1 MTDSDHPWP
10 SPFGRSSSVQ
20 SSSRL
25 DCDALSQFRDAIRA
39 AGLEPPGVIEPGK
52 LHRFPGVG
60 KRSGNT
66 AGWCKLFDD
75 GLGGCFGDWSSGF
88 SENWQAKRDKPFSQ
102 SERAV
107 FMRRVEEARK
117 YAEAERQ
124 QQYADAAARAAS
136 IWNAATPANDDH
148 PYLARK
154 GIKANG
160 TQLHQGALVIPIRSG
175 GELQSLQFIH
185 DDGSKRFLSGGR
197 ISGGYW
203 ISGGYF
209 SIGTVQGANALCIA
223 EGFATGATIHQAT
236 GYPVAV
242 AFNADNLESVA
253 KTMRHKLPGL
263 PIILCA
269 DDDADTEGNPGIT
282 KANHTALVI
291 GGKVAVP
298 SFGDQRPTGV
308 TDFNDMAALL
318 GLESVAKAIHGAIT
332 PDSTDNDG
340 WPDPLPLTTKIDPEP
355 YPLDALP
362 ETLRAAVE
370 EVRAFTKAPIPLVV
384 SSALAA
390 LSLAVQAH
398 ADVKRAE
405 KLQGPTGL
413 FLLTVAD
420 SGERKSTC
428 DGFFMQAIRD
438 YEAEQAEAAKPL
450 IKDHKAAMEA
460 WEAKRGGI
468 KEKIRQLSKAGK
480 PAREQEEALRDLE
493 HDKPEPPRVPRL
505 IYGDATPEALK
516 WNLAKGWPSGG
527 VVSSEAGLVFGA
539 HGMGKD
545 SVMRNLAT
553 LNQLWD
559 GADIA
564 TERRTPESFTV
575 RGARLT
581 IALQVQKATL
591 RSFFDRTKGLARGTG
606 FLVRFLLAWP
616 ESTQGHR
623 PFSDPPESW
632 PALARFNQR
641 IAGILQQDVPIDEDG
656 ALSPPVL
663 PLAVDTKVAWVR
675 FHDAIESELRSGGE
689 LHDVR
694 DVASKA
700 ADNAARIATLF
711 QIFEHGSGGAVGLA
725 AFEGASRIAAWHLHE
740 ARRFYGELA
749 LPEEQAD
756 AARLDSWLLDYC
768 RREKTNIV
776 PRREVQRNVTPG
788 HLRQKNALDF
798 ALDELMEAGRVQLV
812 QDGRR
817 KEIHINP
824 ALLDRG
830 KPCPFPR

>member
-1 MTDSDHPWP
+1 MTKI
-10 SPFGRSSSVQ
+10 RN
-20 SSSRL
+20 
-25 DCDALSQFRDAIRA
+25 AIRA
-39 AGLEPPGVIEPGK
+39 TGLEPPDLIEPGK
-52 LHRFPGVG
+52 LHRFPGIG
-60 KRSGNT
+60 KRNGNT
-66 AGWCKLFDD
+66 AGWCMLFED

-102 SERAV
+102 SERVA
-107 FMRRVEEARK
+107 FMHRVEEARK
-117 YAEAERQ
+117 QAEAERE
-124 QQYADAAARAAS
+124 QQYSDATAKAAS
-136 IWNAATPANDDH
+136 IWSSSVPANDDH

-154 GIKANG
+154 RIKANG
-160 TQLHQGALVIPIRSG
+160 ARLHQGALVIPVRSG
-175 GELQSLQFIH
+175 GELHSLQFIN

-197 ISGGYW
+197 ISGGY
-203 ISGGYF
+203 F
-209 SIGTVQGANALCIA
+209 SICTIQGADALCIA
-223 EGFATGATIHQAT
+223 EGFATGATIHQTT

-242 AFNADNLESVA
+242 AFNAGNLESVA
-253 KTMRHKLPGL
+253 KAMRHKLPDL

-282 KANHTALVI
+282 KANHAALAI
-291 GGKVAVP
+291 GGKVAIP
-298 SFGDQRPTGV
+298 SFGDQRPAGM

-318 GLESVAKAIHGAIT
+318 GLEAVTKVIHGALATIQI
-332 PDSTDNDG
+332 DNDG
-340 WPDPLPLTTKIDPEP
+340 WPDPLPLTAKIDPEP

-362 ETLRAAVE
+362 ETIRAAVE
-370 EVRAFTKAPIPLVV
+370 EVRAFTKAPIPLVA

-438 YEAEQAEAAKPL
+438 YEAEQAETAKPL

-468 KEKIRQLSKAGK
+468 KEKIRQLSKTGK

-493 HDKPEPPRVPRL
+493 HYKPEPPQVPKL
-505 IYGDATPEALK
+505 TYGDSTPEALK
-516 WNLAKGWPSGG
+516 WELAKSWPSGG
-527 VVSSEAGLVFGA
+527 VVSSEAGLVFGS
-539 HGMGKD
+539 HGMGKE

-564 TERRTPESFTV
+564 TERRTTESFTV

-581 IALQVQKATL
+581 IALQVQETTL
-591 RSFFDRTKGLARGTG
+591 RSFFDRSSGLARGSG
-606 FLVRFLLAWP
+606 FLARFLLAWP

-623 PFSDPPESW
+623 PFSDPPASW
-632 PALARFNQR
+632 PALTRLNQR
-641 IAGILQQDVPIDEDG
+641 IAGVLEQDVPINEDG

-663 PLAVDTKVAWVR
+663 TLAADTKDAWVM
-675 FHDAIESELRSGGE
+675 FHDAIEGELRSGGE
-689 LHDVR
+689 LYDVR
-694 DVASKA
+694 DVASKT
-700 ADNAARIATLF
+700 ADNAARIAALF
-711 QIFEHGSGGAVGLA
+711 QIFEFGGGGAVGLK

-768 RREKTNIV
+768 RRKKTNIV
-776 PRREVQRNVTPG
+776 PRRDVQRNVTPG
-788 HLRQKNALDF
+788 HLRQKTALDF
-798 ALDELMEAGRVQLV
+798 ALDELMEAGRVRLV
-812 QDGRR
+812 QDGKR
-817 KEIHINP
+817 KEIQINP
-824 ALLDRG
+824 ALLAEG
-830 KPCPFPR
+830 KP

>member
-1 MTDSDHPWP
+1 MN
-10 SPFGRSSSVQ
+10 
-20 SSSRL
+20 
-25 DCDALSQFRDAIRA
+25 DALSQFRDAIRA
-39 AGLEPPGVIEPGK
+39 AGLEPPDVIEPGK
-52 LHRFPGVG
+52 LHRFPGIG
-60 KRSGNT
+60 KHNGNT
-66 AGWCKLFDD
+66 AGWCKLFGD

-88 SENWQAKRDKPFSQ
+88 TENWQAQRDTPFSQ
-102 SERAV
+102 SELAA

-117 YAEAERQ
+117 HAEAERQ
-124 QQYADAAARAAS
+124 QQYAEAAAKAAS
-136 IWNAATPANDDH
+136 IWNAATQANDDH
-148 PYLARK
+148 AYLVRK

-160 TQLHQGALVIPIRSG
+160 ARLHQGALVIPVRSG
-175 GELQSLQFIH
+175 GALHSLQFIN

-197 ISGGYW
+197 IT
-203 ISGGYF
+203 GGYF
-209 SIGTVQGANALCIA
+209 SIGTIKGANALCIA

-242 AFNADNLESVA
+242 AFNAGNLEAVA
-253 KTMRHKLPGL
+253 KAMRQKLPDL

-269 DDDADTEGNPGIT
+269 DDDAETEGNPGIT
-282 KANHTALVI
+282 KANYAALII

-298 SFGDQRPTGV
+298 SFGDQRPADV

-318 GLESVAKAIHGAIT
+318 GLEAVAKAIHEAIA
-332 PDSTDNDG
+332 SNETDHDG
-340 WPDPLPLTTKIDPEP
+340 WPDPLPLTAKIDPEP

-370 EVRAFTKAPIPLVV
+370 EVRAFTKAPIPMVA

-390 LSLAVQAH
+390 LSLALQAH

-405 KLQGPTGL
+405 KLQGSTGL

-450 IKDHKAAMEA
+450 IKDHKAAVDA

-468 KEKIRQLSKAGK
+468 KEKIRQLSKTGK

-539 HGMGKD
+539 HGMSKD

-559 GADIA
+559 GVDIA
-564 TERRTPESFTV
+564 TERRTTESFTV

-581 IALQVQKATL
+581 IALQVQEATL
-591 RSFFDRTKGLARGTG
+591 RSFFDRSGGLARGTG
-606 FLVRFLLAWP
+606 FLARFLLAWP

-632 PALARFNQR
+632 PALARFNER
-641 IAGILQQDVPIDEDG
+641 IAGILQQEVPIDEDG

-663 PLAVDTKVAWVR
+663 PLAANTKDAWVM

-689 LHDVR
+689 LYDVR
-694 DVASKA
+694 DVASKT
-700 ADNAARIATLF
+700 ADNAARIATLY
-711 QIFEHGSGGAVGLA
+711 QIFEHGSGGAVGLT

-768 RREKTNIV
+768 QREKTNIV

-788 HLRQKNALDF
+788 HLRRKTALDF
-798 ALDELMEAGRVQLV
+798 ALAELEEAGRVQLI
-812 QDGRR
+812 QNGRR
-817 KEIHINP
+817 KELHINP
-824 ALLDRG
+824 ALLKGG
-830 KPCPFPR
+830 KQ

>member
-1 MTDSDHPWP
+1 MN
-10 SPFGRSSSVQ
+10 
-20 SSSRL
+20 
-25 DCDALSQFRDAIRA
+25 DALSQFRDAIRA
-39 AGLEPPGVIEPGK
+39 AGLEPPDVIEPGK
-52 LHRFPGVG
+52 FYRLPGVG
-60 KRSGNT
+60 KRHGNT
-66 AGWCKLFDD
+66 AGWCNLFND
-75 GLGGCFGDWSSGF
+75 GQGGCFGDWSSDF
-88 SENWQAKRDKPFSQ
+88 SENWQAKREKPFSQ
-102 SERAV
+102 SERAE

-117 YAEAERQ
+117 HAKAERQ
-124 QQYADAAARAAS
+124 QQYADAAAKAAL

-148 PYLARK
+148 PYLVRK
-154 GIKANG
+154 KIKANG
-160 TQLHQGALVIPIRSG
+160 AWLHQGALVIPVQSG
-175 GELQSLQFIH
+175 SELHSLQFIN

-197 ISGGYW
+197 ISGGY
-203 ISGGYF
+203 F
-209 SIGTVQGANALCIA
+209 SIGTLQGADALCIA

-242 AFNADNLESVA
+242 AFNAGNLEPVA
-253 KTMRHKLPGL
+253 KAMRHKLPDL
-263 PIILCA
+263 PIIICA

-282 KANHTALVI
+282 KAKHAARVVK
-291 GGKVAVP
+291 GKVAVP
-298 SFGDQRPTGV
+298 NFGDQRLAGL

-318 GLESVAKAIHGAIT
+318 GLEAVAKAIQGAIS
-332 PDSTDNDG
+332 PNSSDNSG
-340 WPDPLPLTTKIDPEP
+340 WPEPLPLTAKIDPEP

-370 EVRAFTKAPIPLVV
+370 EVHAFTKAPIPLVA
-384 SSALAA
+384 SSTLAA
-390 LSLAVQAH
+390 LSLAGQAH

-438 YEAEQAEAAKPL
+438 YEAEQAETAKPL
-450 IKDHKAAMEA
+450 IKDYKAAMDA
-460 WEAKRGGI
+460 WEAKRSGI
-468 KEKIRQLSKAGK
+468 KEKIRHLSKKGM
-480 PAREQEEALRDLE
+480 PVREQEEALRDLE
-493 HDKPEPPRVPRL
+493 HDKLEPPRVPRL

-559 GADIA
+559 GVDIA
-564 TERRTPESFTV
+564 TERRTTESFTV

-581 IALQVQKATL
+581 IALQVQEATL
-591 RSFFDRTKGLARGTG
+591 RSFFDRSGGLARGTG
-606 FLVRFLLAWP
+606 FLARFLLAWP
-616 ESTQGHR
+616 ESTQGFR
-623 PFSDPPESW
+623 PFTDPPESW

-641 IAGILQQDVPIDEDG
+641 IARILEQDVPIGKDG

-663 PLAVDTKVAWVR
+663 PLAADTKTAWVM
-675 FHDAIESELRSGGE
+675 FHDAIEGELRSGGE
-689 LHDVR
+689 LYDVR
-694 DVASKA
+694 DVASKT

-711 QIFEHGSGGAVGLA
+711 HIFEHGSGGAVGLA
-725 AFEGASRIAAWHLHE
+725 SFEGASRIAAWHLHE

-749 LPEEQAD
+749 LPEEQAN

-788 HLRQKNALDF
+788 HLRQKTALDF
-798 ALDELMEAGRVQLV
+798 ALAELEEAGRVQLV

-824 ALLDRG
+824 ALLEGG
-830 KPCPFPR
+830 KP

>member
-1 MTDSDHPWP
+1 MMN
-10 SPFGRSSSVQ
+10 
-20 SSSRL
+20 
-25 DCDALSQFRDAIRA
+25 DALSQFRDAIRA
-39 AGLEPPGVIEPGK
+39 AGLEPPDVIEPGK

-60 KRSGNT
+60 KRNGNT

-88 SENWQAKRDKPFSQ
+88 TENWQAKWDKPFSQ
-102 SERAV
+102 LERTA

-117 YAEAERQ
+117 QAEVERQ
-124 QQYADAAARAAS
+124 QQYADAAAKAAS
-136 IWNAATPANDDH
+136 IWNSGTPANDNH
-148 PYLARK
+148 AYLVRK
-154 GIKANG
+154 GVKANG
-160 TQLHQGALVIPIRSG
+160 ARLHQGALVVPVRSG
-175 GELQSLQFIH
+175 DSLHSLQFIN

-197 ISGGYW
+197 ISGGY
-203 ISGGYF
+203 F
-209 SIGTVQGANALCIA
+209 SIGTIRGADALCIA

-242 AFNADNLESVA
+242 AFKAGNLEQVA
-253 KTMRHKLPGL
+253 KAMRQKLPDL
-263 PIILCA
+263 SIILCA
-269 DDDADTEGNPGIT
+269 DDDAETEGNPGIT
-282 KANHTALVI
+282 KANHAALVV
-291 GGKVAVP
+291 GGKIAVP
-298 SFGDQRPTGV
+298 SFGGQRPAGV

-318 GLESVAKAIHGAIT
+318 GLEAVAKAIRGAIT

-340 WPDPLPLTTKIDPEP
+340 WPAPLPLTAKIDPEP

-370 EVRAFTKAPIPLVV
+370 EVRAFTKAPIPLVA

-428 DGFFMQAIRD
+428 DGFFMQAIRE
-438 YEAEQAEAAKPL
+438 YEVEQAEAAKPL

-480 PAREQEEALRDLE
+480 PAGEQEEALRDLE
-493 HDKPEPPRVPRL
+493 HDKPEPPRVPKL
-505 IYGDATPEALK
+505 TYGDSTPEALK
-516 WNLAKGWPSGG
+516 WELAKIWPSGG
-527 VVSSEAGLVFGA
+527 VVSSEAGLVFGS
-539 HGMGKD
+539 HGMGKE
-545 SVMRNLAT
+545 SIMRNLAT

-559 GADIA
+559 GANIA
-564 TERRTPESFTV
+564 TERRTTESFTV

-581 IALQVQKATL
+581 IALQIQEATL
-591 RSFFDRTKGLARGTG
+591 RSFFDRSSGLARGTG
-606 FLVRFLLAWP
+606 FLARFLLAWP
-616 ESTQGHR
+616 ESTQGQR
-623 PFSDPPESW
+623 PFTDPPESW

-641 IAGILQQDVPIDEDG
+641 IAEILEQDVPIDEDG
-656 ALSPPVL
+656 ALSPAVL
-663 PLAVDTKVAWVR
+663 PLAADTKAAWVML
-675 FHDAIESELRSGGE
+675 HDVIEGELRFGGE
-689 LHDVR
+689 LYDVR
-694 DVASKA
+694 DVASKT

-711 QIFEHGSGGAVGLA
+711 QIFEHGGGAVGLA

-756 AARLDSWLLDYC
+756 AARLDSWLLNYC

-788 HLRQKNALDF
+788 YLRQKTVLDF
-798 ALDELMEAGRVQLV
+798 ALIELEEACRVQLV
-812 QDGRR
+812 QNGRR

-824 ALLDRG
+824 ALLEGG
-830 KPCPFPR
+830 KQ

>member
-1 MTDSDHPWP
+1 MY
-10 SPFGRSSSVQ
+10 
-20 SSSRL
+20 
-25 DCDALSQFRDAIRA
+25 DALSNFRETIRA
-39 AGLEPPGVIEPGK
+39 AGLEPPDVIEPGK
-52 LHRFPGVG
+52 IHRFPGYG
-60 KRSGNT
+60 KGSSNQ
-66 AGWCKLFDD
+66 AGWCRLFDD
-75 GLGGCFGDWSSGF
+75 GLGGSFGDWSTGL
-88 SENWQAKRDKPFSQ
+88 SETWQAKRDKPYSRT
-102 SERAV
+102 ERAA
-107 FMRRVEEARK
+107 FARRAEEARRQ
-117 YAEAERQ
+117 AETERQ
-124 QQYADAAARAAS
+124 QQYAEAAEKAAS
-136 IWNAATPANDDH
+136 IWNTTTPANDDH
-148 PYLARK
+148 PYLVRK

-160 TQLHQGALVIPIRSG
+160 ARLHRGALVIPVLSG
-175 GELQSLQFIH
+175 SALQSLQFIN

-197 ISGGYW
+197 IT
-203 ISGGYF
+203 GGYF
-209 SIGTVQGANALCIA
+209 SIGTIQEEDALCIA
-223 EGFATGATIHQAT
+223 EGFATGATIQQAT

-242 AFNADNLESVA
+242 AFNAGNLEPVA
-253 KTMRHKLPGL
+253 KAMRHKLPGL

-269 DDDADTEGNPGIT
+269 DDDADTKGNPGIT
-282 KANHTALVI
+282 KANHAALVV

-298 SFGDQRPTGV
+298 SFGYQRPAGM

-318 GLESVAKAIHGAIT
+318 GLEAVTKVIHGALAT
-332 PDSTDNDG
+332 EQEDNNG
-340 WPDPLPLTTKIDPEP
+340 WPEPLPLTAKIDPEP

-370 EVRAFTKAPIPLVV
+370 EVLAFTKAPIPLVA

-413 FLLTVAD
+413 FLLTVAE

-428 DGFFMQAIRD
+428 DGFFMQVIRD
-438 YEAEQAEAAKPL
+438 YETNQAETAKPL
-450 IKDHKAAMEA
+450 LKEHKAAMEV

-468 KEKIRQLSKAGK
+468 KEKTRQLSKAGK

-559 GADIA
+559 GVDIA
-564 TERRTPESFTV
+564 TERRTTESFTV

-581 IALQVQKATL
+581 IALQVQEATL
-591 RSFFDRTKGLARGTG
+591 RSFFDRSGGLARGTG
-606 FLVRFLLAWP
+606 FLARFLLAWP

-623 PFSDPPESW
+623 PFTEPPESW

-641 IAGILQQDVPIDEDG
+641 IAGILQQDAPIDEDG

-663 PLAVDTKVAWVR
+663 PLAVDTKAAWVM

-689 LHDVR
+689 LYDVR
-694 DVASKA
+694 DVASKT
-700 ADNAARIATLF
+700 ADNAARIASLF
-711 QIFEHGSGGAVGLA
+711 QIFEHGGGGAVGLA

-749 LPEEQAD
+749 LPEEQAN
-756 AARLDSWLLDYC
+756 AVRLDSWLLNYC

-776 PRREVQRNVTPG
+776 PRREVQRNVTPR

-824 ALLDRG
+824 ALLKGG
-830 KPCPFPR
+830 KQ

>member
-1 MTDSDHPWP
+1 
-10 SPFGRSSSVQ
+10 
-20 SSSRL
+20 
-25 DCDALSQFRDAIRA
+25 LSKNQ
-39 AGLEPPGVIEPGK
+39 V
-52 LHRFPGVG
+52 
-60 KRSGNT
+60 N
-66 AGWCKLFDD
+66 
-75 GLGGCFGDWSSGF
+75 WSS
-88 SENWQAKRDKPFSQ
+88 
-102 SERAV
+102 
-107 FMRRVEEARK
+107 
-117 YAEAERQ
+117 
-124 QQYADAAARAAS
+124 
-136 IWNAATPANDDH
+136 

-160 TQLHQGALVIPIRSG
+160 ARLHKGMLVIPVRSG
-175 GELQSLQFIH
+175 RKLHSLQFIAE
-185 DDGSKRFLSGGR
+185 DGSKRFLSGGR
-197 ISGGYW
+197 ITGD
-203 ISGGYF
+203 YF
-209 SIGTVQGANALCIA
+209 SIGSIQGADALCIA

-242 AFNADNLESVA
+242 AFNAGNLEPVA
-253 KTMRHKLPGL
+253 KAMRQKLPGI
-263 PIILCA
+263 PIIICA
-269 DDDADTEGNPGIT
+269 DDDAETEGNPGIS
-282 KANHTALVI
+282 KANHAALAI
-291 GGKVAVP
+291 GAKVAVP
-298 SFGDQRPTGV
+298 NFGDQCPDGV

-318 GLESVAKAIHGAIT
+318 GIEAVAKAIHEAIT
-332 PDSTDNDG
+332 PDGTDNDG
-340 WPDPLPLTTKIDPEP
+340 WPDPLPLTAKINPEP
-355 YPLDALP
+355 YPMDALP

-370 EVRAFTKAPIPLVV
+370 EVRAFTKAPIPLVA

-390 LSLAVQAH
+390 LSLAVQTH

-438 YEAEQAEAAKPL
+438 HEAKQAEAAKPL

-468 KEKIRQLSKAGK
+468 KEKIRQLSKVGK
-480 PAREQEEALRDLE
+480 STSDQEESLRDIE
-493 HDKPEPPRVPRL
+493 HDKPEPPRVSRL

-559 GADIA
+559 GVDIA
-564 TERRTPESFTV
+564 TERRTTESFTV

-581 IALQVQKATL
+581 IALQIQEATL
-591 RSFFDRTKGLARGTG
+591 RSFFDRSGGLARDMG
-606 FLVRFLLAWP
+606 FLTRFLLAWP
-616 ESTQGHR
+616 ESTQGSR
-623 PFSDPPESW
+623 PFTDPQESW

-641 IAGILQQDVPIDEDG
+641 IAGILEQDVPIDEDG

-663 PLAVDTKVAWVR
+663 PLAADTKAAWVR
-675 FHDAIESELRSGGE
+675 FHDAIESELRTGGE
-689 LHDVR
+689 LYDVR
-694 DVASKA
+694 DVASKTT
-700 ADNAARIATLF
+700 DNAARIATLF
-711 QIFEHGSGGAVGLA
+711 QLFEHGSGGAIGLA
-725 AFEGASRIAAWHLHE
+725 AFEGASRIAAWHLNE

-768 RREKTNIV
+768 RREKSNTV

-788 HLRQKNALDF
+788 HLRRKAALDF
-798 ALDELMEAGRVQLV
+798 ALAELEEAGRVQLV
-812 QDGRR
+812 QDGKR

-824 ALLDRG
+824 ALLKGG
-830 KPCPFPR
+830 KQ

>member
-1 MTDSDHPWP
+1 MN
-10 SPFGRSSSVQ
+10 
-20 SSSRL
+20 
-25 DCDALSQFRDAIRA
+25 DAISQFRDAIRA
-39 AGLEPPGVIEPGK
+39 AGLEPPDVIEPGK

-60 KRSGNT
+60 KRNGNT

-88 SENWQAKRDKPFSQ
+88 SENWQPFSQ
-102 SERAV
+102 SERAA

-117 YAEAERQ
+117 HAEAERQ
-124 QQYADAAARAAS
+124 QQYADAAARAES
-136 IWNAATPANDDH
+136 IWNAATTANDDH
-148 PYLARK
+148 PYLVRK

-160 TQLHQGALVIPIRSG
+160 TRLHQGALVIPVRSG
-175 GELQSLQFIH
+175 DELRSLQFIAE
-185 DDGSKRFLSGGR
+185 DGGKRFLSGGR
-197 ISGGYW
+197 ISGGY
-203 ISGGYF
+203 F
-209 SIGTVQGANALCIA
+209 SIGNVKGADALCIA

-242 AFNADNLESVA
+242 AFNAGNLEPVA
-253 KTMRHKLPGL
+253 KAMRHKLPDL

-282 KANHTALVI
+282 KANHAALVV
-291 GGKVAVP
+291 GGKVAIP
-298 SFGDQRPTGV
+298 CFGDQRPAGV
-308 TDFNDMAALL
+308 TDFNDVAALL
-318 GLESVAKAIHGAIT
+318 GLEAVAKAIHGALAT
-332 PDSTDNDG
+332 EQADNDG
-340 WPDPLPLTTKIDPEP
+340 WPEPLPLTAKIDPEP

-370 EVRAFTKAPIPLVV
+370 EVRAFTKAPIPLVA

-405 KLQGPTGL
+405 KLQGPTGI

-428 DGFFMQAIRD
+428 DGFFMRAIRD
-438 YEAEQAEAAKPL
+438 YETEQAEAAKPL

-480 PAREQEEALRDLE
+480 PAREQEEVLRDLE

-527 VVSSEAGLVFGA
+527 VVSSEAGLVFGS
-539 HGMGKD
+539 HGMGKE

-559 GADIA
+559 GANIA
-564 TERRTPESFTV
+564 TERRTTESFTV

-581 IALQVQKATL
+581 IALQVQEATL
-591 RSFFDRTKGLARGTG
+591 RSFFDRSGGLARGTG
-606 FLVRFLLAWP
+606 FLARFLLAWP

-623 PFSDPPESW
+623 PFTDPPESW

-641 IAGILQQDVPIDEDG
+641 IAGILEQAVPIDEDG
-656 ALSPPVL
+656 ALSPPAL
-663 PLAVDTKVAWVR
+663 PLAADTKAAWVM
-675 FHDAIESELRSGGE
+675 FHDAIESELRTGGE
-689 LHDVR
+689 LYDVR
-694 DVASKA
+694 DVASKT

-756 AARLDSWLLDYC
+756 AVRLDSWLLDYC

-788 HLRQKNALDF
+788 HLRQKAALDF
-798 ALDELMEAGRVQLV
+798 ALDELLEAGRVQLI

-817 KEIHINP
+817 KEIYINP
-824 ALLDRG
+824 VLLKGG
-830 KPCPFPR
+830 KR